1 MVMELHATHEVGH
14 GSLFLLSIVLL
25 IDDGVLLFSLLHKQ
39 QLFLLIEALLVNRLL
54 VLYLPMELILLQV
67 LLLFIAHRCIDVL
80 TLFEHQRGGRRTSDC
95 VIDHLKVCLGE
106 QGYLLRCH
114 ILELDLTQLNC
125 HRCLVDVLI
134 SLCVQ

>member
-1 MVMELHATHEVGH
+1 MEFHATHEVSH

-25 IDDGVLLFSLLHKQ
+25 IDDGVLLFCLLHKK

-67 LLLFIAHRCIDVL
+67 RLLLIAHRGIDVL
-80 TLFEHQRGGRRTSDC
+80 TLLEHQRGGRRTSDG
-95 VIDHLKVCLGE
+95 VIDHLIVCLGE
-106 QGYLLRCH
+106 KGYLLRCH
-114 ILELDLTQLNC
+114 IRELTLTQFNS
-125 HRCLVDVLI
+125 HRCLVDILI